1 MEVLAGA
8 ELRQLESYLNVCDKG
23 RSLGNLYRT
32 VTDDGHVKWNLKAL
46 VAANGGSYN
55 EVTGAIK
62 ISLKSKS
69 LAKRFYDEIVKAR
82 GIQELDISFEWD
94 ATLSELKKFESAVST
109 ANIIKLTICGDNF
122 KGPALDFIN
131 RHRRFG
137 PIIELM
143 GNRRIQSLSLNGF
156 KHFDKRIRGSFTLMA
171 PQLRS
176 LSFGPGFTLK
186 DIAGPGIFL
195 NMLQQCSSLNELKLS
210 SRDQYPLFEA
220 TLNKMSDLPSLQ
232 IIDLHSEQ
240 YRFRTIASNGKVGN
254 VRMDIFQLEDLSA
267 IDKKA
272 FQNGY
277 ITSLHMDQTPR
288 RSDEALLVDIIYQN
302 PNLRFAD
309 IPCDGERSNE
319 IIKLVTSTTERI
331 EQGGTTTALNFL
343 KFAGSKAYN
352 VKLKTPL
359 VITSPGQAFKR
370 DLTFELD
377 TDIEIDGD
385 NPIDEK
391 DIPGVFRQYGWL
403 IKRLNATGT
412 FSDSPAALFEEATR
426 STIPRLKRLVFHPW
440 SLTPSGLDCMDRVIE
455 RAVILDDFMLH
466 MDAIDEILS
475 VVLSTLA
482 RGLEDSY

>member
-32 VTDDGHVKWNLKAL
+32 VTDDGHVKWVCNDHFHEGYRFSSILNLKAL

-69 LAKRFYDEIVKAR
+69 LAKRFYEAIVKAR

-109 ANIIKLTICGDNF
+109 ANIINLTINGDNF

-143 GNRRIQSLSLNGF
+143 
-156 KHFDKRIRGSFTLMA
+156 
-171 PQLRS
+171 
-176 LSFGPGFTLK
+176 
-186 DIAGPGIFL
+186 
-195 NMLQQCSSLNELKLS
+195 
-210 SRDQYPLFEA
+210 
-220 TLNKMSDLPSLQ
+220 
-232 IIDLHSEQ
+232 
-240 YRFRTIASNGKVGN
+240 
-254 VRMDIFQLEDLSA
+254 
-267 IDKKA
+267 
-272 FQNGY
+272 
-277 ITSLHMDQTPR
+277 
-288 RSDEALLVDIIYQN
+288 DEALLTDIICQN
-302 PNLRFAD
+302 PKLIFAN

-331 EQGGTTTALNFL
+331 EQEGTTTALNFL
-343 KFAGSKAYN
+343 RFTDSEVYSVKRKIPLAVTSAGQVFIADS
-352 VKLKTPL
+352 
-359 VITSPGQAFKR
+359 
-370 DLTFELD
+370 TFELD

-385 NPIDEK
+385 NSIDEK

-403 IKRLNATGT
+403 IKMLRTTGCKDYRCVAAT
-412 FSDSPAALFEEATR
+412 
-426 STIPRLKRLVFHPW
+426 
-440 SLTPSGLDCMDRVIE
+440 SGFLMSR
-455 RAVILDDFMLH
+455 R
-466 MDAIDEILS
+466 
-475 VVLSTLA
+475 
-482 RGLEDSY
+482 